1 MIATWLGVA
10 SLALLASAYVVLRAR
25 RKRTG
30 ADAGGAPAALVR
42 QRQELEA
49 EALAQGLD
57 RDDAQAL
64 GEELALDALDQPP
77 AVPPSEESPP
87 AVATVPLL
95 PLLLGALVAAGAS
108 VGLYALWGEPHADA
122 LAGVER
128 LMTLASEGD
137 DAAQEQLLDALASRT
152 QRKPND
158 RDSWFLL
165 GHSRMRDGDF
175 EGAAAAFERLHGLAG
190 GNPQVDLAWLQ
201 ARYLADGGR
210 ISEAARPIA
219 ERALASNAN
228 QPELLELLAMDAL
241 RQSDF
246 ASGARHLVR
255 ALGQPMPMQRRRLLT
270 ETLALART
278 RLDPQRPLIEVA
290 VEASWEGPQ
299 APWLMLFARP
309 ASGGMPLAATRVLA
323 EPSQTVILDDATTM
337 VEGGSLRESGL
348 LRVVA
353 RLSES
358 GEASAAD
365 AQAASEELVDPAEQP
380 RIRLRLGE
388 PATTANAEDEDGP
401 GVNS

>member
-1 MIATWLGVA
+1 MIATWLGVVA
-10 SLALLASAYVVLRAR
+10 LALLASAYVVLRAR
-25 RKRTG
+25 RKGT
-30 ADAGGAPAALVR
+30 APLDAPAPLVR

-57 RDDAQAL
+57 SGEAQAL
-64 GEELALDALDQPP
+64 GEELALDALEQSPAAPP
-77 AVPPSEESPP
+77 ADESPSP
-87 AVATVPLL
+87 TVPLL
-95 PLLLGALVAAGAS
+95 PLLLGALVAAAAS
-108 VGLYALWGEPHADA
+108 VGLYALWGEPHAAA
-122 LAGVER
+122 LADVER

-152 QRKPND
+152 QRKPDD

-165 GHSRMRDGDF
+165 GHSRMRGGDF

-210 ISEAARPIA
+210 ISEAAQPIV

-246 ASGARHLVR
+246 ASGVRHLVR
-255 ALGQPMPMQRRRLLT
+255 ALGQPMPTQRRRLLT

-290 VEASWEGPQ
+290 VEASWEGSQ

-309 ASGGMPLAATRVLA
+309 ASGGMPLAAVRLLA

-337 VEGGSLRESGL
+337 VEGGSLRESGPL
-348 LRVVA
+348 QVVA

-365 AQAASEELVDPAEQP
+365 AQAEAAELVDPAEQP

-388 PATTANAEDEDGP
+388 PAPTTNAEEEGAP

>member
-25 RKRTG
+25 RKG
-30 ADAGGAPAALVR
+30 AALLDAPAPLVR

-57 RDDAQAL
+57 SGEAQAL
-64 GEELALDALDQPP
+64 GEELALDALDQSAATPP
-77 AVPPSEESPP
+77 ADDSPRP
-87 AVATVPLL
+87 TVPLL
-95 PLLLGALVAAGAS
+95 PLLLGALVAAGS
-108 VGLYALWGEPHADA
+108 SIGLYALWGEPHADA
-122 LAGVER
+122 LADIER

-137 DAAQEQLLDALASRT
+137 DGAQEQLLDALASRT

-165 GHSRMRDGDF
+165 GHAHMRDQDF
-175 EGAAAAFERLHGLAG
+175 EGAASAFETLHDLAG
-190 GNPQVDLAWLQ
+190 NNPQVDLAWLQ

-219 ERALASNAN
+219 ERALANNAN

-255 ALGQPMPMQRRRLLT
+255 ALGQPMPTQRRRLLT
-270 ETLALART
+270 ETLALARA

-290 VEASWEGPQ
+290 VEASWEGSQ
-299 APWLMLFARP
+299 TPWLMLFARP
-309 ASGGMPLAATRVLA
+309 ASGGMPLAAVRLLA
-323 EPSQTVILDDATTM
+323 EPLQTVVLDDATTM
-337 VEGGSLRESGL
+337 VEGGSLRESGPL
-348 LRVVA
+348 QVVA

-365 AQAASEELVDPAEQP
+365 AQAEAAELVDPTEQP

-388 PATTANAEDEDGP
+388 SASTANAEGEDGP
-401 GVNS
+401 SVNS

>member
-25 RKRTG
+25 RKG
-30 ADAGGAPAALVR
+30 AALLDAPAPLVR

-57 RDDAQAL
+57 SGEAQAL
-64 GEELALDALDQPP
+64 GEELALDALDQSPAAPP
-77 AVPPSEESPP
+77 ADESPRP
-87 AVATVPLL
+87 TVPLL
-95 PLLLGALVAAGAS
+95 PLLLGALVAAGS
-108 VGLYALWGEPHADA
+108 SIGLYALWGEPHADA
-122 LAGVER
+122 LADIER

-165 GHSRMRDGDF
+165 GHAHMRDQDF
-175 EGAAAAFERLHGLAG
+175 EGAASAFETLHDLAG
-190 GNPQVDLAWLQ
+190 NNPQVDLAWLQ

-228 QPELLELLAMDAL
+228 QPELLELFAMDAL

-246 ASGARHLVR
+246 ASGARHLAR
-255 ALGQPMPMQRRRLLT
+255 ALGQPMPTQRRRLLT
-270 ETLALART
+270 ETLALARA
-278 RLDPQRPLIEVA
+278 RLEPQRPLIEVA
-290 VEASWEGPQ
+290 VEASWEGSQ
-299 APWLMLFARP
+299 TPWLMLFARP
-309 ASGGMPLAATRVLA
+309 ASGGMPLAAVRLLA

-337 VEGGSLRESGL
+337 VEGGSLRESGP

-365 AQAASEELVDPAEQP
+365 AQAEAAELVDPAEQP

-388 PATTANAEDEDGP
+388 PAPAANTEEGGVP
-401 GVNS
+401 SVNS